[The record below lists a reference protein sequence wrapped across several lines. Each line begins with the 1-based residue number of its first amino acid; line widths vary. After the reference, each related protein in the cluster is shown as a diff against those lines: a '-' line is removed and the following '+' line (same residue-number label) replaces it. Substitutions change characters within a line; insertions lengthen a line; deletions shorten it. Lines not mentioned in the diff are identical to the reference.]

1 MKSKNDLALAW
12 AVKAR
17 AKGIKVR
24 PVQDELLE
32 DITEETL
39 PIDEHLDDATV
50 EAAAPSQPTESAVS
64 SIIRKIRARKV
75 QHEDR
80 ELEGLESDN

>member
-17 AKGIKVR
+17 AKGIKTR
-24 PVQDELLE
+24 PVMEEPELDMLE
-32 DITEETL
+32 EITEENL
-39 PIDEHLDDATV
+39 PVEEHLDDA
-50 EAAAPSQPTESAVS
+50 APTENKLA
-64 SIIRKIRARKV
+64 SIIRKIRAGKV